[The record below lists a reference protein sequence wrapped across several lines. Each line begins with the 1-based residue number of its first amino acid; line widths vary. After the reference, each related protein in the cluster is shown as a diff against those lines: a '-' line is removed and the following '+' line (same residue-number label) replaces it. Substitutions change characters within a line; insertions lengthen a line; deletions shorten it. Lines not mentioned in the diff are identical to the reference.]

1 MTSKVTA
8 NHIVSR
14 FQYRVYHRPCIGH
27 PHCVAA
33 FKFRSHA
40 EIYVRGLISISAS
53 SRHEYE
59 VVFIDPVELMR
70 EAQQK
75 CS

>member
-8 NHIVSR
+8 NHIVSH
-14 FQYRVYHRPCIGH
+14 FQYRVYHRPCVGK

-40 EIYVRGLISISAS
+40 EMYVRGMTAISAS
-53 SRHEYE
+53 NQYEYE
-59 VVFIDPVELMR
+59 VIFIEPAELIR